1 MEKVFMKDIEKYWN
15 EFKNII
21 IHLNMTLSD
30 KEERDLLAKFN
41 EEERDLFKSILQE
54 IDETNDFDNNLIEY
68 YKPRIKK
75 LISLLIE
82 NPNFIKKVKT
92 ILLEQSLK

>member
-15 EFKNII
+15 ELKKII
-21 IHLNMTLSD
+21 THLNMTLSD
-30 KEERDLLAKFN
+30 KEERDLLAQFN
-41 EEERDLFKSILQE
+41 EEERDLFKTILQE
-54 IDETNDFDNNLIEY
+54 LDEKNDFDKDLIEY
-68 YKPRIKK
+68 YTPPIRE

-82 NPNFIKKVKT
+82 NPSFINKVKA